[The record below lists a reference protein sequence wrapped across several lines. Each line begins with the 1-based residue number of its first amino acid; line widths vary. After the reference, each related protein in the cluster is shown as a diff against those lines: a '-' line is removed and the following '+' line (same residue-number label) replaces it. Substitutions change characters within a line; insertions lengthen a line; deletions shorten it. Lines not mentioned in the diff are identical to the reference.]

1 MEYTKTETEIRELMK
16 VYSLEEQQAAGIELA
31 QKMLLLEKKKKEI
44 DEIINLRA
52 SEVRALQSVIS
63 EIEKDIGILTN
74 GAAKGEALIPTECD
88 IYTSATETVVVKS
101 GELPTLESAVLER
114 IETQV
119 VTEIDPDTNILS
131 GYAPKLTFC

>member
-31 QKMLLLEKKKKEI
+31 QKMLLLEEKKKEI

-74 GAAKGEALIPTECD
+74 RAAKGEALIPTECD
-88 IYTSATETVVVKS
+88 IYTSTTETVVVKS

-119 VTEIDPDTNILS
+119 VTEIDPDAKEKTL
-131 GYAPKLTFC
+131 

>member
-1 MEYTKTETEIRELMK
+1 MEYTKTGTEIRELK
-16 VYSLEEQQAAGIELA
+16 KIYSLEEQQAAGIELA
-31 QKMLLLEKKKKEI
+31 QKMLLLEEKKKEI

-63 EIEKDIGILTN
+63 EIEKDIGILKI

-119 VTEIDPDTNILS
+119 VTEIDPDTKDIVS
-131 GYAPKLTFC
+131 KM

>member
-1 MEYTKTETEIRELMK
+1 MEYTKTGTEIRELMK
-16 VYSLEEQQAAGIELA
+16 IYSLEEQQAAGIELA
-31 QKMLLLEKKKKEI
+31 QKMLLLEEKKKEI

-63 EIEKDIGILTN
+63 EIEKDIGILKI

-88 IYTSATETVVVKS
+88 IYTSTTETVVVKS

-119 VTEIDPDTNILS
+119 VTEIDPDAKTL
-131 GYAPKLTFC
+131 

>member
-1 MEYTKTETEIRELMK
+1 MEYTKTGTEIRELMK

-31 QKMLLLEKKKKEI
+31 QKMILLEEKKKEI

-52 SEVRALQSVIS
+52 SEVRALQSEIS

-74 GAAKGEALIPTECD
+74 AAAKGEALIPTECD

-119 VTEIDPDTNILS
+119 VPEIDPDAKEIEKES
-131 GYAPKLTFC
+131 K

>member
-31 QKMLLLEKKKKEI
+31 QKMLLLEEKKKEI

-74 GAAKGEALIPTECD
+74 GAAKGKALIPTECD
-88 IYTSATETVVVKS
+88 IYTSTTETVVVKS

-119 VTEIDPDTNILS
+119 VTEIDPDAKDIVS
-131 GYAPKLTFC
+131 KM

>member
-1 MEYTKTETEIRELMK
+1 MEYTKTETEIRELVK

-31 QKMLLLEKKKKEI
+31 QKMLLLEEKKKEI

-63 EIEKDIGILTN
+63 EIEKDIGILTK

-88 IYTSATETVVVKS
+88 IYTSTTETVVVKS

-119 VTEIDPDTNILS
+119 VTEIDPVSKDIVS
-131 GYAPKLTFC
+131 KM

>member
-1 MEYTKTETEIRELMK
+1 MEYTKKETEIRELKK

-31 QKMLLLEKKKKEI
+31 QKMLLLEEKKKEI

-52 SEVRALQSVIS
+52 SEVQALRSVIS

-88 IYTSATETVVVKS
+88 IYTSTTETVVVKS

-114 IETQV
+114 IETPV
-119 VTEIDPDTNILS
+119 ETEIDPNAKDIES
-131 GYAPKLTFC
+131 KM

>member
-1 MEYTKTETEIRELMK
+1 MEYTKTETEIRELRK

-31 QKMLLLEKKKKEI
+31 QKMLLLEEKKKEI

-88 IYTSATETVVVKS
+88 IYTSPTETVVVKS

-119 VTEIDPDTNILS
+119 ASEIDPNAKEIES
-131 GYAPKLTFC
+131 KM

>member
-1 MEYTKTETEIRELMK
+1 MEYTKIGTEIRELMK
-16 VYSLEEQQAAGIELA
+16 VYSLEEQQEAGIELA
-31 QKMLLLEKKKKEI
+31 QKMFLLEEKKKEI

-63 EIEKDIGILTN
+63 DIEKDIGILTN
-74 GAAKGEALIPTECD
+74 AAAKGEALIPTECD

-119 VTEIDPDTNILS
+119 VTEIDPDAKEIEKES
-131 GYAPKLTFC
+131 K

>member
-1 MEYTKTETEIRELMK
+1 MEYTKTGTEVRELMK
-16 VYSLEEQQAAGIELA
+16 VYSLEEQRAAGIELA
-31 QKMLLLEKKKKEI
+31 QKMLLLEEKKKEI

-63 EIEKDIGILTN
+63 EIEKDIGILKI

-88 IYTSATETVVVKS
+88 IYTSTTETVVVKS

-119 VTEIDPDTNILS
+119 VTEIDPDTKDIEKES
-131 GYAPKLTFC
+131 K

>member
-1 MEYTKTETEIRELMK
+1 MEYTKIGTEIRELMK
-16 VYSLEEQQAAGIELA
+16 VYSLEEQQEAGIELA
-31 QKMLLLEKKKKEI
+31 QKMFLLEEKKKEI

-74 GAAKGEALIPTECD
+74 AAAKGEALIPTECD

-101 GELPTLESAVLER
+101 GELPTLEAAVLER

-119 VTEIDPDTNILS
+119 VPEIDPDAKDIEKES
-131 GYAPKLTFC
+131 K

>member
-1 MEYTKTETEIRELMK
+1 MEYTKTETEIRELRK

-31 QKMLLLEKKKKEI
+31 QKMLLLEEKKKEI

-63 EIEKDIGILTN
+63 EIEKDIGILKN

-101 GELPTLESAVLER
+101 GELPTLESAILER
-114 IETQV
+114 IEIQV
-119 VTEIDPDTNILS
+119 VTEIDPDSKDIEKES
-131 GYAPKLTFC
+131 K

>member
-1 MEYTKTETEIRELMK
+1 MEYTKTGTEIRELMK
-16 VYSLEEQQAAGIELA
+16 IYSLEEQQAAGIELA
-31 QKMLLLEKKKKEI
+31 QKMLLLEEKKKEI

-63 EIEKDIGILTN
+63 EIEKDIGILKI

-88 IYTSATETVVVKS
+88 IYTSTTETVVVKS

-119 VTEIDPDTNILS
+119 VTEIDPEEKDIVS
-131 GYAPKLTFC
+131 KM

>member
-31 QKMLLLEKKKKEI
+31 QKMLLLEEKKKEI

-63 EIEKDIGILTN
+63 EIEKDIEILTN

-88 IYTSATETVVVKS
+88 IYTSTTETVVVKS

-119 VTEIDPDTNILS
+119 VTEIDPEEKDIVN
-131 GYAPKLTFC
+131 KM

>member
-1 MEYTKTETEIRELMK
+1 MEYTKTGTEIRELMK

-31 QKMLLLEKKKKEI
+31 QKMLLLEEKKKEI

-63 EIEKDIGILTN
+63 EIEKDIGILRN
-74 GAAKGEALIPTECD
+74 GAAKGETLIPTECD
-88 IYTSATETVVVKS
+88 IYTSTTETVVVKS

-119 VTEIDPDTNILS
+119 VTEIDPDTKDIEKES
-131 GYAPKLTFC
+131 K

>member
-31 QKMLLLEKKKKEI
+31 QKMLLLEEKKKEI

-52 SEVRALQSVIS
+52 SEVRALKSVIS

-88 IYTSATETVVVKS
+88 IYTSTTETVVVKS

-114 IETQV
+114 IEKTQV
-119 VTEIDPDTNILS
+119 VTEIDPDAKDIVS
-131 GYAPKLTFC
+131 KM

>member
-1 MEYTKTETEIRELMK
+1 MEYTKTETEIRELLK

-31 QKMLLLEKKKKEI
+31 QKMLLLEEKKKEI

-63 EIEKDIGILTN
+63 EIEKDIGILKI

-119 VTEIDPDTNILS
+119 VTEIDPDAKETL
-131 GYAPKLTFC
+131 

>member
-1 MEYTKTETEIRELMK
+1 MEYTKTKTEIRELMK
-16 VYSLEEQQAAGIELA
+16 IYSLEEQQAAGIELA
-31 QKMLLLEKKKKEI
+31 QKMLLLEEKKKEI

-63 EIEKDIGILTN
+63 EIEKDIGILKI

-88 IYTSATETVVVKS
+88 IYSSTTETVVVKS

-119 VTEIDPDTNILS
+119 VTEIDPDAKDIEKES
-131 GYAPKLTFC
+131 K

>member
-1 MEYTKTETEIRELMK
+1 MEYTKTGTEIRELKK

-31 QKMLLLEKKKKEI
+31 QKMLLLEEKKKEI

-63 EIEKDIGILTN
+63 EIEKDIEILTN

-119 VTEIDPDTNILS
+119 VTEIDPEEKDIDIVS
-131 GYAPKLTFC
+131 KM

>member
-1 MEYTKTETEIRELMK
+1 MDYTKTKTEIRELMK

-31 QKMLLLEKKKKEI
+31 QKMLLLEEKKKEI

-88 IYTSATETVVVKS
+88 IYTSRTETVVVKT

-114 IETQV
+114 IETPV
-119 VTEIDPDTNILS
+119 VTEIDPDAKDIVS
-131 GYAPKLTFC
+131 KM

>member
-1 MEYTKTETEIRELMK
+1 MEYTKTGTEIRELMK
-16 VYSLEEQQAAGIELA
+16 IYSLEEQQAAGIELA
-31 QKMLLLEKKKKEI
+31 QKMLLLEEKKKEI

-63 EIEKDIGILTN
+63 DIEKDIGILKI

-88 IYTSATETVVVKS
+88 IYTSTTETVVVKS

-119 VTEIDPDTNILS
+119 VTEIDPEEKDIVS
-131 GYAPKLTFC
+131 KM

>member
-31 QKMLLLEKKKKEI
+31 QKMLLLEEKKKEI

-63 EIEKDIGILTN
+63 EIEKDIGILKI

-119 VTEIDPDTNILS
+119 VTEIDPDAKDIEKES
-131 GYAPKLTFC
+131 K

>member
-1 MEYTKTETEIRELMK
+1 MEYTKTGTEIRELMK
-16 VYSLEEQQAAGIELA
+16 IYSLEEQQAAGIELA
-31 QKMLLLEKKKKEI
+31 QKMFLLEEKKKEI

-63 EIEKDIGILTN
+63 DIEKDIGILTN
-74 GAAKGEALIPTECD
+74 AAAKGEALIPTECD

-101 GELPTLESAVLER
+101 GELPTLEAAVLER

-119 VTEIDPDTNILS
+119 VPEIDPDAKDIEKES
-131 GYAPKLTFC
+131 K

>member
-31 QKMLLLEKKKKEI
+31 QKMLLLEEKKKEI

-88 IYTSATETVVVKS
+88 IYTSTTETVVVKS

-114 IETQV
+114 IEKTQV
-119 VTEIDPDTNILS
+119 VTEIDPDAKDIVS
-131 GYAPKLTFC
+131 KM

>member
-1 MEYTKTETEIRELMK
+1 MEYTKIGTEIRELMK
-16 VYSLEEQQAAGIELA
+16 VYSLEEQQEAGIELA
-31 QKMLLLEKKKKEI
+31 QKMFLLEEKKKEI

-63 EIEKDIGILTN
+63 DIEKDIGILTN
-74 GAAKGEALIPTECD
+74 AAAKGEALIPTECD

-101 GELPTLESAVLER
+101 GELPTLEAAVLER

-119 VTEIDPDTNILS
+119 VPEIDPDTKEIEKES
-131 GYAPKLTFC
+131 K

>member
-1 MEYTKTETEIRELMK
+1 MEYTKTGTEVRELMK

-31 QKMLLLEKKKKEI
+31 QKMLLLEEKKKEI

-63 EIEKDIGILTN
+63 EIEKDIGILKI

-88 IYTSATETVVVKS
+88 IYTSTTETVVVKS

-119 VTEIDPDTNILS
+119 VTEIDPDTKDIEKES
-131 GYAPKLTFC
+131 K

>member
-31 QKMLLLEKKKKEI
+31 QKMLLLEEKKKEI

-63 EIEKDIGILTN
+63 EIEKDIEILTI

-88 IYTSATETVVVKS
+88 IYTSTTETVVVKS

-119 VTEIDPDTNILS
+119 VTEIDPDAKDIVS
-131 GYAPKLTFC
+131 KM

>member
-1 MEYTKTETEIRELMK
+1 MEYTKIGTEIRELMK
-16 VYSLEEQQAAGIELA
+16 VYSLEEQHAAGIELA
-31 QKMLLLEKKKKEI
+31 QKMLLLEEKKKEI

-52 SEVRALQSVIS
+52 AEVRALQSVIS

-74 GAAKGEALIPTECD
+74 AAAEGEALIPTECD
-88 IYTSATETVVVKS
+88 IYTSTTETVVVKS

-119 VTEIDPDTNILS
+119 VPEIDPDTKEIEKES
-131 GYAPKLTFC
+131 K

>member
-1 MEYTKTETEIRELMK
+1 MEYTKTGTEIRELK
-16 VYSLEEQQAAGIELA
+16 KIYSLEEQQAAGIELA
-31 QKMLLLEKKKKEI
+31 QKMFLLEEKKKEI

-63 EIEKDIGILTN
+63 EIEKDIGILKI

-88 IYTSATETVVVKS
+88 IYTSTTETVVVKS

-119 VTEIDPDTNILS
+119 VTEIDPDAKDIEKES
-131 GYAPKLTFC
+131 K

>member
-1 MEYTKTETEIRELMK
+1 MEYTKIGTEIRELMK
-16 VYSLEEQQAAGIELA
+16 VYSLEEQQEAGIELA
-31 QKMLLLEKKKKEI
+31 QKMFLLEEKKKEI

-63 EIEKDIGILTN
+63 DIEKDIGILTN
-74 GAAKGEALIPTECD
+74 AAAKGEALIPTECD

-101 GELPTLESAVLER
+101 GELPTLEAAVLER

-119 VTEIDPDTNILS
+119 VPEIDPDAKDIEKES
-131 GYAPKLTFC
+131 K

>member
-1 MEYTKTETEIRELMK
+1 MEYTKTGTEVRELMK
-16 VYSLEEQQAAGIELA
+16 IYSLEEQQAAGIELA
-31 QKMLLLEKKKKEI
+31 QKMLLLEEKKKEI

-63 EIEKDIGILTN
+63 EIEKDIGILKI

-88 IYTSATETVVVKS
+88 IYTSTTETVVVKS

-119 VTEIDPDTNILS
+119 VTEIDPDTKDIEKES
-131 GYAPKLTFC
+131 K

>member
-31 QKMLLLEKKKKEI
+31 QKMLLLEEKKKEI

-74 GAAKGEALIPTECD
+74 GAAKGKALIPTECD
-88 IYTSATETVVVKS
+88 IYTSTTETVVVKS
-101 GELPTLESAVLER
+101 GELPTLKSAVLER
-114 IETQV
+114 IETPV
-119 VTEIDPDTNILS
+119 VTEIDPDAKDIVS
-131 GYAPKLTFC
+131 KM

>member
-1 MEYTKTETEIRELMK
+1 MEYTKTGTEIRELK
-16 VYSLEEQQAAGIELA
+16 KIYSLEEQQAAGIELA
-31 QKMLLLEKKKKEI
+31 QKMLLLEEKKKEI

-63 EIEKDIGILTN
+63 EIEKDIGILKI

-88 IYTSATETVVVKS
+88 IYTSTTETVVVKS

-119 VTEIDPDTNILS
+119 VPEIDPDTKDIEKES
-131 GYAPKLTFC
+131 K

>member
-31 QKMLLLEKKKKEI
+31 QKMLLLEEKKKEI

-88 IYTSATETVVVKS
+88 IYTSSTETVVVKS

-114 IETQV
+114 IEKV
-119 VTEIDPDTNILS
+119 VTEIDPEEKDIVS
-131 GYAPKLTFC
+131 KM

>member
-1 MEYTKTETEIRELMK
+1 MNKNMEYTKIGTEIRELMK
-16 VYSLEEQQAAGIELA
+16 VYSLEEQQEAGIELA
-31 QKMLLLEKKKKEI
+31 QKMFLLEEKKKEI

-63 EIEKDIGILTN
+63 DIEKDIGILTN
-74 GAAKGEALIPTECD
+74 AAAKGEALIPTECD

-101 GELPTLESAVLER
+101 GELPTLEAAVLER

-119 VTEIDPDTNILS
+119 VPEIDPDAKDIEKES
-131 GYAPKLTFC
+131 K

>member
-1 MEYTKTETEIRELMK
+1 MEYTKTGTEIRELMK
-16 VYSLEEQQAAGIELA
+16 VYSLEEQRAAGIELA
-31 QKMLLLEKKKKEI
+31 QKMLLLEEKKKEI

-63 EIEKDIGILTN
+63 EIEKDIGILKI

-88 IYTSATETVVVKS
+88 IYTSTTETVVVKS

-119 VTEIDPDTNILS
+119 VTEIDPDAKDIEKES
-131 GYAPKLTFC
+131 K

>member
-1 MEYTKTETEIRELMK
+1 MEYTKTKMEIRELMK

-31 QKMLLLEKKKKEI
+31 QKMLLLEEKKKEI

-63 EIEKDIGILTN
+63 EIEKDIGILKI

-88 IYTSATETVVVKS
+88 IYTSTTETVVVKS

-119 VTEIDPDTNILS
+119 VTEIDPEEKDIVS
-131 GYAPKLTFC
+131 KM

>member
-1 MEYTKTETEIRELMK
+1 MEYTKTGTEIRELMK

-31 QKMLLLEKKKKEI
+31 QKMLLLEEKKKEI

-63 EIEKDIGILTN
+63 EIEKDIGILKI

-119 VTEIDPDTNILS
+119 VTEIDPDAKDIEKES
-131 GYAPKLTFC
+131 K